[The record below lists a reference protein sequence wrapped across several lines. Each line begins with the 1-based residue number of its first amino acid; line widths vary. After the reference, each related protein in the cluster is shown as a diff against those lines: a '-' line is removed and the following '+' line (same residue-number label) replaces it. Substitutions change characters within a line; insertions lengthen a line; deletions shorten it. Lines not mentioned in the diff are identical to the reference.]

1 MYDNVTE
8 QRKDFVRQ
16 DNIKQLQKILKGRNL
31 LGKAR
36 GLDGDIR
43 RLLYTGRNQGD
54 VGIEY
59 DFSVKTR
66 MLAVATAV

>member
-36 GLDGDIR
+36 GLDGGIQ

>member
-8 QRKDFVRQ
+8 QRKDYIRP

>member
-1 MYDNVTE
+1 MYYNVTE